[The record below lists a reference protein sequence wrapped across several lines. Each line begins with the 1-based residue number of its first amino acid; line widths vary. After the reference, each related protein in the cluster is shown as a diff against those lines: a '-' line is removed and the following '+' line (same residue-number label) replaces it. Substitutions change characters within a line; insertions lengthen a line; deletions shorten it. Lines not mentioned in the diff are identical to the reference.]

1 MEEHQERCRKRSGF
15 TRMAKKVS
23 QEATKAPDRRL
34 TARRSRAVAMLAA
47 LAAGAVVC
55 YLLAVPFLPALT
67 WALVL
72 AIMFH
77 PLHRRLLKRL
87 PYPALAAAMT
97 VTIAAIIVVVPL
109 TFVAERLVNEAAN
122 AAQIVAEAL
131 RSGNWREAL
140 ASYPRIAPVLAW
152 MEAQLDLAGFAGS
165 AATMLTGYSA
175 SFVRGSVTQIVNAV
189 LTFYFL
195 FYMLRDDREALA
207 MLKSFSPL
215 APEEMNR
222 LFLCVG
228 STVHAVVF
236 GTLAVAA
243 VQGTLGGLMFWL
255 LGLPSPLVWGLVMGL
270 LAIMPVLGAF
280 IVWVPAALSLALGG
294 EWEKAL
300 VLVALGAG
308 VVATVDNL
316 LYPILVGERLKLHT
330 VAAFVSMVGGIIV
343 FGPAGVVLGPVTF
356 TVTLL
361 LLDIWREHDWGGQ
374 L

>member
-1 MEEHQERCRKRSGF
+1 
-15 TRMAKKVS
+15 MAKKVS

-77 PLHRRLLKRL
+77 PLHRRLLMRL